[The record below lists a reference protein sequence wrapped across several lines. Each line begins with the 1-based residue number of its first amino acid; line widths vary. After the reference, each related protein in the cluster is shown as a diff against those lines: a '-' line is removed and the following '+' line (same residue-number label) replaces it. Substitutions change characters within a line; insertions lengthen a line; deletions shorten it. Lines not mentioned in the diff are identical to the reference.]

1 MSTTLPFPRNM
12 NSTSESGPRA
22 TEGEPKSIDERS
34 SSGAW
39 TLMGDEAIALGA
51 LHAGVSSAYAY
62 PGTPSTEIMESFQ
75 SWKAARSAPGC
86 PEATMGALLA
96 EWCSNEKTAYE
107 SALGASFAGRRA
119 MVSMKHVGLN
129 VAADPFVNSA
139 LIRINGGLVV
149 VVADDPGMHS
159 SQDEQD
165 TRALA
170 DFARVPCFEP
180 ANQQEAYDMTRAAFD
195 FSERHEV
202 PVVIRVTTRLAH
214 SRSIVALAAPRAP
227 NQLHKAEADRSWIL
241 MPAVARRRW
250 KVLLEKQATF
260 LAHAEESARLEAGSA
275 ELGVIA
281 CGIARQYLL
290 ENLGDYEAAFGAKPT
305 ILTINAYP
313 MPVGR
318 IREFAAKVKRILVL
332 EEGYPLVEDA
342 MLGVFGAPVPVAGRR
357 SGALPLDGELSPEL
371 VRTALGLPARALLPA
386 SSLVPPERPPQFCQ
400 GCPHGDSFSALKEA
414 LKPYPEYAVNS
425 DIGCYTLGALPP
437 WNAIESCVDMGASVG
452 MARGAAGAG
461 LLPAVAVIGDST
473 FYHSGLPNLVD
484 AVSHN
489 TNITLVIL
497 DNDTTG
503 MTGAQPTIAPASR
516 FIPLLQGIGVDPAHI
531 RELKAHR
538 SDHATNVGIIAEEL
552 AHEGPS
558 VIIMV
563 RECIEWAK
571 KLRNI

>member
-1 MSTTLPFPRNM
+1 MSTTLQSPRNM
-12 NSTSESGPRA
+12 SSTSEAAARPASSAGRPAATGA
-22 TEGEPKSIDERS
+22 TE
-34 SSGAW
+34 

-51 LHAGVSSAYAY
+51 LHAGLSSAYAY

-75 SWKAARSAPGC
+75 SWKAAREAPAC
-86 PEATMGALLA
+86 PSATMEALLA

-119 MVSMKHVGLN
+119 IVSMKHVGLN

-165 TRALA
+165 TRVLA
-170 DFARVPCFEP
+170 DFARLPCFEP

-195 FSERHEV
+195 FSEAHEV
-202 PVVIRVTTRLAH
+202 PVVIRITTRLAH
-214 SRSIVALAAPRAP
+214 SRSIVDLSAARAP
-227 NQLHKAEADRSWIL
+227 NPLHKAEADKSWIL
-241 MPAVARRRW
+241 MPAIARRRW
-250 KVLLEKQATF
+250 KVLLGKQAAF
-260 LAHAEESARLEAGSA
+260 LEHAEGAARLEAGGSK
-275 ELGVIA
+275 LGVIA

-290 ENLGDYEAAFGAKPT
+290 ENLEDLTAQLGERPT
-305 ILTINAYP
+305 ILTINSYP
-313 MPVGR
+313 VPVGR
-318 IREFAAKVKRILVL
+318 IRELAARVGRILVL
-332 EEGYPLVEDA
+332 EDGFPHVED
-342 MLGVFGAPVPVAGRR
+342 MMRGVFGAPVPVEGRR
-357 SGALPLDGELSPEL
+357 SGALPLDGELSPDL
-371 VRTALGLPARALLPA
+371 VRTALGLPARKLLETG
-386 SSLVPPERPPQFCQ
+386 SLVPPERPPQFCQ
-400 GCPHGDSFSALKEA
+400 GCPHGDSYSALKEA
-414 LKPYPEYAVNS
+414 LKPYPEYSVNS

-437 WNAIESCVDMGASVG
+437 WNAIDSCVDMGASVG

-461 LLPAVAVIGDST
+461 MHPAVAVIGDST

-516 FIPLLQGIGVDPAHI
+516 LEPLLRGVGVDPAHI
-531 RELKAHR
+531 RQLRAHR
-538 SDHATNVGIIAEEL
+538 TEHEANVRIIGEEL

-558 VIIMV
+558 VIIMI

-571 KLRNI
+571 KTRNA